1 MAERRREWREG
12 GRQAETRTYKK
23 LEGTEIRHTHACTHT
38 HTHTHRQ
45 MQGTET
51 DLPSNTL
58 PCEAEPTALTSFP
71 QWSALGPAEAPQLEA
86 AGHRQGRGPH

>member
-1 MAERRREWREG
+1 MEG
-12 GRQAETRTYKK
+12 GRKTGRDKDIQEARGDRDQA
-23 LEGTEIRHTHACTHT
+23 HARVHTHT